1 MLPPDRGDIVK
12 LDFSPS
18 AGHEQAQYRPA
29 LVLSPKSYN
38 SKVGLAVICAVTNQ
52 QKGYPFE
59 VVLPSNLKTTGVIL
73 ADQIR
78 TVDWVIRKAQ
88 ITDHVSAEIVEQ
100 VQEKLLKLIL

>member
-1 MLPPDRGDIVK
+1 
-12 LDFSPS
+12 
-18 AGHEQAQYRPA
+18 
-29 LVLSPKSYN
+29 
-38 SKVGLAVICAVTNQ
+38 VICAVTNQ

-78 TVDWVIRKAQ
+78 TVDWVVRKAQ
-88 ITDHVSAEIVEQ
+88 ITDHVPAEIVEQ